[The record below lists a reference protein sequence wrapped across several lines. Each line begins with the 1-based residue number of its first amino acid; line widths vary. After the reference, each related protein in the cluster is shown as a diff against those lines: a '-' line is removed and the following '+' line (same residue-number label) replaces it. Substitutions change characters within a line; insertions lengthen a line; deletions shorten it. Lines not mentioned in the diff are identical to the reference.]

1 MTSSSEIEN
10 YQNMSIFPSK
20 KNDKEFF
27 FLLFVGGFMIQIQFL
42 RCKMIQ

>member
-20 KNDKEFF
+20 KNDKAFF
-27 FLLFVGGFMIQIQFL
+27 SCYLLEDL
-42 RCKMIQ
+42 